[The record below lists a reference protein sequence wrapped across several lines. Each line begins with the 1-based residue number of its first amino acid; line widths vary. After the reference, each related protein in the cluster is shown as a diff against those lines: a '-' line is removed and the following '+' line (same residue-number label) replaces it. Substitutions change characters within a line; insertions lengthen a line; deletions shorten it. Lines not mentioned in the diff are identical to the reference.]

1 MTTVTLKVVAIPQK
15 ALPVTF
21 YSLWKFQPETRPGS
35 PGTCTPGPTVL
46 QLGHATLQGIQLL
59 LHFLSLLVAAMTE
72 GGTLL
77 LQRQHLGQQLAF

>member
-1 MTTVTLKVVAIPQK
+1 M
-15 ALPVTF
+15 
-21 YSLWKFQPETRPGS
+21 
-35 PGTCTPGPTVL
+35 L

-72 GGTLL
+72 GSTLL